1 MTKGLNVLFKKVLNR
16 NLRFLR
22 FYVSA
27 PYQLTNQL
35 NFFVLFPRQFYIYI
49 YLDKAWDIKTA
60 HEKRHQIIYFDTEK
74 YRLTTT
80 EKIKKIEDFLD
91 KLDGKK
97 IEERNVIQQIH
108 WILN

>member
-35 NFFVLFPRQFYIYI
+35 NFFVLFPRQFYIY
-49 YLDKAWDIKTA
+49 LDKAWDIKSA
-60 HEKRHQIIYFDTEK
+60 HEKRHQTIYFNTEK

-80 EKIKKIEDFLD
+80 EKIKKIENFLY

-97 IEERNVIQQIH
+97 IEERDVIQQIY